1 MDQPRTTT
9 APSPFRAAT
18 PIEVR
23 GVARLFGAV
32 RALGGIDLRL
42 DTGEFCLLV
51 GPNGAGKSTL
61 LRILATLLRPTVGDV
76 LYDGRLS
83 LEAGADL
90 RARLA
95 YLAHRTQ
102 LYGDLTGREALAL
115 AAELRGVAEE
125 AVGRWSAR
133 VGMGPFQDRPV
144 RTYSRGQTQ
153 RVALARTLVGDPSL
167 ILLDEPTTGLDPEA
181 VRTLCGIL
189 AEQHARGATLVVATH
204 DPQVFAGLA
213 TRTVRIEAGRVA
225 ADTCA
230 QKAAS

>member
-1 MDQPRTTT
+1 MDQPRNTST
-9 APSPFRAAT
+9 PSPFRTAT
-18 PIEVR
+18 PVEVR

-76 LYDGRLS
+76 LYDGRLGV
-83 LEAGADL
+83 EAGAHL

-115 AAELRGVAEE
+115 AAELRGVGGD
-125 AVGRWSAR
+125 AVQGWSAR

-153 RVALARTLVGDPSL
+153 RVALARTLVGEPSL
-167 ILLDEPTTGLDPEA
+167 VLLDEPTTGLDPEA
-181 VRTLCGIL
+181 VANLRTIL
-189 AEQHARGATLVVATH
+189 AEQHARGATFAVATH
-204 DPQVFAGLA
+204 DPQVFDGLA

-225 ADTCA
+225 ADSRPR
-230 QKAAS
+230 KADS